1 MENEEY
7 KNEINEYKTKID
19 NYKNE
24 INENEIKMDGYRNE
38 INEYKEEINK
48 YKDEI
53 NELKKNIDEL
63 EIQLKEKD
71 KLLKEEKEKID
82 NLNKKILENEIV
94 LNDKSKTYNTTEL
107 ENEIKL
113 FRDYYKFSS
122 NEKLVSIQFI
132 SGSQDIDFTLIAKNT
147 EPFTKIEFML
157 YEKYPN
163 YKDTENYFLVNGTRI
178 NKYRTL
184 EENKIKNN
192 DTLTLLVNNFD

>member
-1 MENEEY
+1 M
-7 KNEINEYKTKID
+7 
-19 NYKNE
+19 
-24 INENEIKMDGYRNE
+24 
-38 INEYKEEINK
+38 
-48 YKDEI
+48 
-53 NELKKNIDEL
+53 NELKKNFDEL

-94 LNDKSKTYNTTEL
+94 SNDKSKTNNIIEL

-122 NEKLVSIQFI
+122 NEKLISLKFI
-132 SGSQDIDFTLIAKNT
+132 SGSQDIDYTLIAKNT

-163 YKDTENYFLVNGTRI
+163 YKDTENYFLVNGNRI
-178 NKYRTL
+178 NRNRTL

-192 DTLTLLVNNFD
+192 DILALQINNFD